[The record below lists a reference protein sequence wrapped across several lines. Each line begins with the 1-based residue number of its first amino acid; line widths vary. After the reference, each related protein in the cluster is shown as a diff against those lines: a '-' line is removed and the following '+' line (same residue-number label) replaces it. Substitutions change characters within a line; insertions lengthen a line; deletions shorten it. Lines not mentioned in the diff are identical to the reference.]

1 MDKLRFDNT
10 ELVKEMQ
17 LEEIENRLTKAC
29 KLLSI
34 MCAEYLDLDIHEY
47 MKPLPSGDYFVSQYQ
62 TMSALGNAALRYAH
76 DALDGIVTINEK
88 SEEHEEPELEE
99 IRATLAAR
107 PEMVDFFKAFQELN
121 ANVQA
126 QIIDALEDKD
136 LMTAIRDTVGGGC
149 LILTKNDRLTLYYG
163 SESLRKQ
170 VLERLDD
177 MIVKVKEMPEKE
189 GRKLVYIFVKSV
201 D

>member
-1 MDKLRFDNT
+1 MNMDEKKFDNA

-17 LEEIENRLTKAC
+17 LEEIKEQLSKAC
-29 KLLSI
+29 RLLSM
-34 MCAEYLDLDIHEY
+34 MCAEYLDYDVREY
-47 MKPLPSGDYFVSQYQ
+47 VKPLPNGEYFVNNYE
-62 TMSALGNAALRYAH
+62 TMSALGNASLRYAH
-76 DALDGIVTINEK
+76 DALDGIITITEK

-136 LMTAIRDTVGGGC
+136 LMTAIRDTVGVSD
-149 LILTKNDRLTLYYG
+149 ID
-163 SESLRKQ
+163 
-170 VLERLDD
+170 
-177 MIVKVKEMPEKE
+177 KE
-189 GRKLVYIFVKSV
+189 
-201 D
+201 

>member
-1 MDKLRFDNT
+1 MDKMRFDNT

-17 LEEIENRLTKAC
+17 LAEIEDRLTKAY
-29 KLLSI
+29 KLLSM
-34 MCAEYLDLDIHEY
+34 MCAEYLDIDIHEY

-76 DALDGIVTINEK
+76 DALDGIITINEK
-88 SEEHEEPELEE
+88 SEEHEETKLEE

-136 LMTAIRDTVGGGC
+136 LMTAIRDTVGVFD
-149 LILTKNDRLTLYYG
+149 ID
-163 SESLRKQ
+163 
-170 VLERLDD
+170 
-177 MIVKVKEMPEKE
+177 KE
-189 GRKLVYIFVKSV
+189 
-201 D
+201 